1 VGIRG
6 AQPQHV
12 REGGADAADGGR
24 RGMSRKDKPR
34 DQVLGHADEADGIE
48 EYDNPLPDWWLG
60 LFWFTIIWA
69 LGYTLHYHFIADRSQ
84 EKALAAEI
92 AAAEVR
98 WPSGMEQG
106 PVTFTAEMAEAGK
119 AVYQTN
125 CLACHGATLE
135 GGIGPNLK
143 DGEWVHGGSPEA
155 VVKTIAEGVPA
166 KGMPAWGPILGPER
180 VRQVA
185 AYILAQQP

>member
-1 VGIRG
+1 
-6 AQPQHV
+6 
-12 REGGADAADGGR
+12 
-24 RGMSRKDKPR
+24 MSRKERPR

-69 LGYTLHYHFIADRSQ
+69 LGYTLHYHVIAERSQ
-84 EKALAAEI
+84 EKSLAAEL

-98 WPSGMEQG
+98 WPTSSQSTEFV
-106 PVTFTAEMAEAGK
+106 VTTELAQAGES
-119 AVYQTN
+119 VYQTN
-125 CLACHGATLE
+125 CAACHGANLE

-143 DGEWVHGGSPEA
+143 DGEWVHGGAPED
-155 VVKTIAEGVPA
+155 VVRTINVGVAA

-180 VRQVA
+180 VRQAA
-185 AYILAQQP
+185 AYILSRQSE